1 MDLSALAFEVAPFR
15 LSGVVVGALLN
26 DPAQLAAL
34 GEAVHQPPHKA
45 PPRAP
50 VLEVKP
56 RHTLAGDAAA
66 VVLPA
71 GESALEVGASLGIV
85 IGRTACRV
93 AAAEALA
100 HVAGYLIAADHSLPI
115 EAHYRPAVRLKARD
129 GYCPIGPRVTPA
141 AALPDADALAVTVSV
156 DGAVVHR
163 HTTGGRVRGVAALIV
178 DVSTFMTLNPGDV
191 LLLGR
196 SHGAPRVGAGQS
208 VAITVEGLGTLHS
221 RVVAEPAEGLA
232 LSARAEAA

>member
-1 MDLSALAFEVAPFR
+1 MDLSTLGFDVAPYR

-34 GEAVHQPPHKA
+34 GDVVHQPPHKA

-56 RHTLAGDAAA
+56 RHTFAGDGAA

-71 GESALEVGASLGIV
+71 GEVELEVGASLGIV
-85 IGRTACRV
+85 VGRTACRV
-93 AAAEALA
+93 PAAEAMA
-100 HVAGYLIAADHSLPI
+100 HVAGYLIVADHSLPLA
-115 EAHYRPAVRLKARD
+115 AHYRPAVRLKARD
-129 GYCPIGPRVTPA
+129 GYCVLGPRVVPA
-141 AALPDADALAVTVSV
+141 AALGDPEALEVTLSI

-163 HTTGGRVRGVAALIV
+163 HGLAGRVRGVSALLA
-178 DVSTFMTLNPGDV
+178 DVSAFMRLNPGDV

-196 SHGAPRVGAGQS
+196 SHGAPRVRAGQA
-208 VAITVEGLGTLHS
+208 VAITVTGLGTLHS
-221 RVVAEPAEGLA
+221 RVVAEA
-232 LSARAEAA
+232 AEAGVAA